1 VAADDLI
8 VTYRVQ
14 ADGASIDERAEALL
28 LEQTVELPRS
38 ALHDAEAAARVV
50 GHVVSIHRIGDREHR
65 VRLAQPA
72 AAATDDPAQVMNV
85 LFGNSSL
92 QPDVV
97 LEDVLLPQSLL
108 KTFGGPRFGIPGLRK
123 IAGVEGRAFTCTAL
137 KPMGLTVDAFADLAR
152 TFAMAGID
160 IIKDDHGL
168 GDQLPAPFESRVR
181 ACQRAVLEV
190 AERTGRRAVYIPN
203 VMGSPDRL
211 RAQAE
216 IAWSAG
222 VAAVMVAPMLVGLPV
237 FHTLVR
243 DGLGLPV
250 IAHPAFG
257 GAQRIDPEVLLGQLF
272 PIFGADAVIFPSYG
286 GRFSYDRQTCGRLAS
301 ALRHQPHP
309 LLPAR
314 PVAAGG
320 VVVERVPELL
330 AFYGADTALLVG
342 ASVLSD
348 ADRVGERSRGLVE
361 AVSRPEVTS

>member
-14 ADGASIDERAEALL
+14 ADGAAIDERAEALL
-28 LEQTVELPRS
+28 LEQTVELPRC
-38 ALHDAEAAARVV
+38 ALHDADAAGRVV
-50 GHVVSIHRIGDREHR
+50 GHVVSIDRISDTGHR

-72 AAATDDPAQVMNV
+72 AAATDDAAQVMNV

-97 LEDVLLPQSLL
+97 LEHVALPPSLL
-108 KTFGGPRFGIPGLRK
+108 NAFGGPRFGIPGLRK
-123 IAGVEGRAFTCTAL
+123 IAGVHGRALTCTAL
-137 KPMGLTVDAFADLAR
+137 KPMGLSVDAFAALTR

-168 GDQLPAPFESRVR
+168 GDQLTAPFEPRVR
-181 ACQRAVLEV
+181 ACQRAVLDV
-190 AERTGRRAVYIPN
+190 AERTGRRAVYVPN

-216 IAWSAG
+216 MACSAG
-222 VAAVMVAPMLVGLPV
+222 VAAVMISPMLVGLPA
-237 FHTLVR
+237 FHALVR
-243 DGLGLPV
+243 DGLGVPV
-250 IAHPAFG
+250 IAHPALG

-272 PIFGADAVIFPSYG
+272 PIFGADGVIFPSYG
-286 GRFSYDRQTCGRLAS
+286 GRFSYDRRTCARLAS

-309 LLPAR
+309 LLPAL
-314 PVAAGG
+314 PVTAGG
-320 VVVERVPELL
+320 VVLDRIPELL
-330 AFYGADTALLVG
+330 AFYGVDTALLVG
-342 ASVLSD
+342 ASVL
-348 ADRVGERSRGLVE
+348 ADPDRIGERSRRLVD

>member
-1 VAADDLI
+1 VPADDLI

-14 ADGASIDERAEALL
+14 ADGAAIDERAEALL
-28 LEQTVELPRS
+28 LEQTVELPRC
-38 ALHDAEAAARVV
+38 ALHDAEAAGRVV
-50 GHVVSIHRIGDREHR
+50 GHVVSIDRISDTEHR

-72 AAATDDPAQVMNV
+72 AAATDDAAQVMNV

-97 LEDVLLPQSLL
+97 LEQVSLPPSLL
-108 KTFGGPRFGIPGLRK
+108 NTFGGPRFGIPGLRK
-123 IAGVEGRAFTCTAL
+123 VAGVHGRALTCTAL
-137 KPMGLTVDAFADLAR
+137 KPMGLTVDAFAELTR

-168 GDQLPAPFESRVR
+168 GDQLSAPFEPRVR
-181 ACQRAVLEV
+181 ACQRAVLDV
-190 AERTGRRAVYIPN
+190 AERTGRRAVYVPN

-216 IAWSAG
+216 IACSAG
-222 VAAVMVAPMLVGLPV
+222 VAAVMVSPMLVGLPA
-237 FHTLVR
+237 FHALVG

-257 GAQRIDPEVLLGQLF
+257 GAQRIDPEVLLGQVF

-286 GRFSYDRQTCGRLAS
+286 GRFSYDRHTCGRLAS

-309 LLPAR
+309 LLPAL
-314 PVAAGG
+314 PVVAGG
-320 VVVERVPELL
+320 VVLERVAELL
-330 AFYGADTALLVG
+330 AFYGADTALLAG
-342 ASVLSD
+342 ASVLAD
-348 ADRVGERSRGLVE
+348 ADRIGERSRRLVD

>member
-1 VAADDLI
+1 VPADDLI

-14 ADGASIDERAEALL
+14 ADGAAIDERAEALL
-28 LEQTVELPRS
+28 LEQTVELPRC
-38 ALHDAEAAARVV
+38 ALHDAEAAGRVV
-50 GHVVSIHRIGDREHR
+50 GHVVSIDRISDTEHR

-72 AAATDDPAQVMNV
+72 AAATDDAAQVMNV

-97 LEDVLLPQSLL
+97 LEQVSLPPSLL
-108 KTFGGPRFGIPGLRK
+108 NTFGGPRFGIPGLRK
-123 IAGVEGRAFTCTAL
+123 VAGVHGRALTCTAL
-137 KPMGLTVDAFADLAR
+137 KPMGLTVDAFAELTR

-168 GDQLPAPFESRVR
+168 GDQLSAPFEPRVR
-181 ACQRAVLEV
+181 ACQRAVLDV
-190 AERTGRRAVYIPN
+190 AERTGRRAVYVPN

-216 IAWSAG
+216 IACSAG
-222 VAAVMVAPMLVGLPV
+222 VAAVMVSPMLVGLPA
-237 FHTLVR
+237 FHALVG

-257 GAQRIDPEVLLGQLF
+257 GAQRIDPEVLLGQVF

-286 GRFSYDRQTCGRLAS
+286 GRFSYDRHTCGRLAS

-309 LLPAR
+309 LLPAL
-314 PVAAGG
+314 PVVAGG
-320 VVVERVPELL
+320 VVLERVAELL

-342 ASVLSD
+342 ASVLAD
-348 ADRVGERSRGLVE
+348 ANRIGERSRRLVD

>member
-1 VAADDLI
+1 VPADDLI

-14 ADGASIDERAEALL
+14 ADGAAIDERAEALL
-28 LEQTVELPRS
+28 LEQTVELPRC
-38 ALHDAEAAARVV
+38 ALHDAEAAGRVV
-50 GHVVSIHRIGDREHR
+50 GHVVSIDRISDTEHR

-72 AAATDDPAQVMNV
+72 AAATDDAAQVMNV

-97 LEDVLLPQSLL
+97 LEQVSLPPSLL
-108 KTFGGPRFGIPGLRK
+108 NTFGGPRFGIPGLRK
-123 IAGVEGRAFTCTAL
+123 VAGVHGRALTCTAL
-137 KPMGLTVDAFADLAR
+137 KPMGLTVDAFAELTR

-168 GDQLPAPFESRVR
+168 GDQLSAPFEPRVR
-181 ACQRAVLEV
+181 ACQRAVLDV
-190 AERTGRRAVYIPN
+190 AERTGRRAVYVPN

-216 IAWSAG
+216 IACSAG
-222 VAAVMVAPMLVGLPV
+222 VGAVMVSPMLVGLPA
-237 FHTLVR
+237 FHALVG

-257 GAQRIDPEVLLGQLF
+257 GAQRIDPEVLLGQVF

-286 GRFSYDRQTCGRLAS
+286 GRFSYDRHTCARLAS
-301 ALRHQPHP
+301 ALRHQPQP
-309 LLPAR
+309 LLPAL
-314 PVAAGG
+314 PVVAGG
-320 VVVERVPELL
+320 VVLDRVAELL

-342 ASVLSD
+342 ASVLAD
-348 ADRVGERSRGLVE
+348 ADRIGERSRRLVE